1 MNKIQRVS
9 FFLRVIFQIA
19 FVVLPLML
27 ALYWIFAP
35 QLNLNS
41 MRHHLPIGISCIP
54 DGTEILHPITS
65 ADALWGFLIGL
76 LPTVI
81 EMMILYFLIKLF
93 KLYEQGKIFTLSNV
107 EYLKKIGICMLIN
120 QGASFIYEALISF
133 ALTLHNPAGHHAA
146 SVSFGTYD
154 IYNIVTAIMV
164 IVISWIMAE
173 GCKLNEEQQLTV

>member
-9 FFLRVIFQIA
+9 LFLRFVFQIA

-41 MRHHLPIGISCIP
+41 MHYNLPIINFIP
-54 DGTEILHPITS
+54 DGIKILHPITGV
-65 ADALWGFLIGL
+65 DALWGFLIGL
-76 LPTVI
+76 LPTTI

-93 KLYEQGKIFTLSNV
+93 KLYEQGKIFALSNV
-107 EYLKKIGICMLIN
+107 KYLKKIGICMLIN
-120 QGASFIYEALISF
+120 QEVSFIYEALISF
-133 ALTLHNPAGHHAA
+133 VLTLHNPAGHHTA
-146 SVSFGTYD
+146 SISFGTYD